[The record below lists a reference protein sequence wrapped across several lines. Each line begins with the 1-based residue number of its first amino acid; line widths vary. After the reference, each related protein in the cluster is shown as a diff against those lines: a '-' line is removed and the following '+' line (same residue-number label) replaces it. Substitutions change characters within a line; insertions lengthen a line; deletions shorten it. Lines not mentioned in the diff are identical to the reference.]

1 MLMSVASLKSN
12 KAFTRLLMV
21 LLFCI
26 WGGVAY
32 QVYDTVTRMDA
43 DESPGAKSP
52 TVRKNHEPYQYRADV
67 PDPFRRQMMARSEG
81 ISRRAVVKVTQPIWV
96 PPPLM
101 LTGILTHP
109 RKATAVLL
117 GPDGATFFAS
127 PGDTLLGAKIL
138 KITQG
143 AVAYVYNKKKAEWV
157 LP

>member
-1 MLMSVASLKSN
+1 MPKPVASLKSN
-12 KAFTRLLMV
+12 KTFTRILMV
-21 LLFCI
+21 VLFCI
-26 WGGVAY
+26 WGGVGY

-43 DESPGAKSP
+43 DDSPGAKST

-67 PDPFRRQMMARSEG
+67 PDPFRRQMAARSRG
-81 ISRRAVVKVTQPIWV
+81 SSGKPLVKVPQPVWV

-117 GPDGATFFAS
+117 GPDGSTFFAS